1 MTQTVP
7 FKIKRQF
14 GPDLDPYW
22 ENFEI
27 PHSPNSNVISYLM
40 DIRKNPV
47 NADGIKVPPIVWDCS
62 CLEEVCGTCTMRING
77 QVRQSCSALV
87 DKLKWPI
94 TLEPMSKFPVNR
106 DLSVDRSRMFD
117 ALKKVQAWV
126 PVDGYH
132 DLGHASTQFCAFPQD
147 DIPPSCIRVS
157 NRSFFRFFPVGCI
170 LKSRA

>member
-1 MTQTVP
+1 MKTVP

-47 NADGIKVPPIVWDCS
+47 NADGIKVPPIVWDCMS
-62 CLEEVCGTCTMRING
+62 GRGMWYVYHENQRTGETVLFCTGG
-77 QVRQSCSALV
+77 QTQV
-87 DKLKWPI
+87 DVI
-94 TLEPMSKFPVNR
+94 VLEPMSKFPVNR

-132 DLGHASTQFCAFPQD
+132 DLGPGERIYPEHQKVAYELSKCMTC
-147 DIPPSCIRVS
+147 
-157 NRSFFRFFPVGCI
+157 G
-170 LKSRA
+170 

>member
-1 MTQTVP
+1 MKTVP

-94 TLEPMSKFPVNR
+94 VLEPMSKFPVNR

-117 ALKKVQAWV
+117 DNPKRGLRIDHIMVSKELSNSIESTGIDYDARAMEKPSDHC
-126 PVDGYH
+126 PVW
-132 DLGHASTQFCAFPQD
+132 LELSE
-147 DIPPSCIRVS
+147 
-157 NRSFFRFFPVGCI
+157 
-170 LKSRA
+170 K

>member
-77 QVRQSCSALV
+77 QVDSPVLHWWTNSSG
-87 DKLKWPI
+87 PI

-132 DLGHASTQFCAFPQD
+132 DLGPGERYFLHIKKLHTNYLN
-147 DIPPSCIRVS
+147 V
-157 NRSFFRFFPVGCI
+157 
-170 LKSRA
+170 